1 MDYKNITLE
10 LLVENMGIFKMLYD
24 IVRIIDPVKKQVLD
38 LSSGKL
44 SPLSSC
50 HCLWNKNK
58 ACNNC
63 VSIRAYNENKSFDK
77 VDYDGKKLY
86 MLTAIPVDIRN
97 RRVVIELLKDV
108 TCSGIIEKIDNKNAD
123 TIYNIVNNL
132 NNLIVQDPL
141 TEVFNKR
148 FLNERL
154 PTEIKLSSENK
165 EPLSI
170 IMIDLDYFKKVN
182 DTYGHVL
189 GDRILKAAARSF
201 SNCIRKNSDWI
212 ARYGGEE
219 FIVCLKNTNIDTAVK
234 VAERMRKTLET
245 IEICWE
251 NKKIHITASFGI
263 KTILG
268 QNIDVDSFLNEA
280 DIKLYEAKK
289 GGRNKVVF

>member
-201 SNCIRKNSDWI
+201 LNCIRKNSDWI